1 MATLCLCLCI
11 RQAIHSARVSHAPA
25 FLLKLCA
32 LYILRLSEYGILNR
46 MLKVVRTLDAY
57 LLSSVNVNLTKSF
70 CILSTNELLKRR
82 QGNNNNKRL
91 KSKPKFEGKES
102 EPKKHQKRIHRVG
115 IVCGQSWKL
124 HKLPTEQLKQ

>member
-1 MATLCLCLCI
+1 
-11 RQAIHSARVSHAPA
+11 
-25 FLLKLCA
+25 
-32 LYILRLSEYGILNR
+32 

-91 KSKPKFEGKES
+91 KSKPKSEGKQNEPNRTEVS
-102 EPKKHQKRIHRVG
+102 EEASEKNP
-115 IVCGQSWKL
+115 QSRNCLWPEL
-124 HKLPTEQLKQ
+124 EIAQVTN